1 MSTKTTFKRIALAT
15 VAALGFGVMTSVPS
29 TAVDTAT
36 VVSSF
41 TSSLSLSHTS
51 ATVVGYDNSAPT
63 KSAAIFQMT
72 AIGNNGQSAQIFS
85 GETITATVV
94 GVPAISGS
102 NATPSTS
109 DLLITP
115 VKVGSSGFETA
126 ALGGSSLTTAAL
138 GTATIS
144 GATASVGSPDNA
156 RIAAGAQPT
165 RPNSVYYF
173 AVTPNEAANFV
184 GKAVDAG
191 TYTIRIRLTD
201 TTGFSSSYN
210 VTVNFVANAADSGA
224 VITPT
229 VTGRYLESASSMAL
243 TYTATRNMQATVAN
257 ATSGRLYA
265 AGATGFNPAA
275 PVLSAAL
282 TTSAGVLRS
291 ESLTIADSGV
301 AAVDH
306 VAITTGTDATTTPVN
321 AAVTAETKQAAN
333 VLLKTRDGVYGIT
346 STSALAAPTATT
358 GDLLRVRYGATSAT
372 VALTIVPLPAGTT
385 TGTAS
390 FTATGKI
397 AGTDAVTLPLT
408 TTSVTFTNTVT
419 DTASPYAIKT
429 GYDVYYTLSYA
440 NCPVTADQTPLATT
454 APVKLVTDSAGQ
466 VSVTVTSRK
475 TVATCA
481 ATVTWSGTTTVPA
494 AQVATW
500 AKPAAAVV
508 SASTGSY
515 QALTKSAHTIT
526 WTVADQFGAPVANE
540 AVTFT
545 ASGANIPTAGL
556 TSAVLDANG
565 QVTFA
570 WTDAAAVAASTT
582 VGTTSI
588 SLGTIAGVTAP
599 TNAAVVVTYKAAL
612 DVVASLKATY
622 TDTVQVLVP
631 TTNIGGTTGRLVSA
645 ADAIDT
651 TKVVTVDTAVPH
663 WVQLN
668 FTPLTSALVA
678 VTGIPT
684 TVTVTGAQLIGAN
697 GKLTNSV
704 VLYGSATTVNVLGT
718 KTGVATVTATNG
730 TLTSK
735 ATIKFINAAGD
746 ARVLSLKEANGLVTA
761 TVADAFGNGVAAI
774 TVDVT
779 GTGGAWFGNGAT
791 SASFKTGTDGTVTF
805 AITGAGTVTAT
816 LAVAAKSARVAGS
829 NDADGIS
836 VTTGAPAGVDTASIA
851 STGVVSAAE
860 VAQAA
865 QDAAAEAIDAGNNAY
880 DAANAAA
887 DAADAATAAAQQA
900 GEDAVAAAEAAGAA
914 AVEAAQ
920 SAQDAAAEATDAA
933 TAATDAANAAAEA
946 ADAATAAAQDAA
958 DAVAALSTQV
968 SEMVSAL
975 KKQIT
980 ALTNLVIKI
989 QKKVKA

>member
-1 MSTKTTFKRIALAT
+1 MSTKTTFKRIALVA
-15 VAALGFGVMTSVPS
+15 VAALGLGVLTSVPS
-29 TAVDTAT
+29 TADDNSAT
-36 VVSSF
+36 VSTF
-41 TSSLSLSHTS
+41 TSSLRLAHTS
-51 ATVVGYDNSAPT
+51 ATVVGYDSTAKT

-72 AIGNNGQSAQIFS
+72 AIGNNGLSAQLFNTGL
-85 GETITATVV
+85 GESITATVS
-94 GVPAISGS
+94 GLPAATTG
-102 NATPSTS
+102 NATPAIG
-109 DLLITP
+109 DLLISP
-115 VKVGSSGFETA
+115 VKANATTGVFTEATGTGNSAG
-126 ALGGSSLTTAAL
+126 TTAV
-138 GTATIS
+138 IS
-144 GATASVGSPDNA
+144 SANNEGSVDNA
-156 RIAAGAQPT
+156 RIAAGSTGT
-165 RPNSVYYF
+165 RPLSVYYF
-173 AVTPNEAANFV
+173 AVTPAAD
-184 GKAVDAG
+184 KAVDAG
-191 TYTIRIRLTD
+191 IYTIRIRLTD
-201 TTGFSSSYN
+201 NTGFTTTYT
-210 VTVNFVANAADSGA
+210 VTVNFVTSAADSGA
-224 VITPT
+224 IITPT
-229 VTGRYLESASSMAL
+229 VTGRYLQGETVAD
-243 TYTATRNMQATVAN
+243 YTATRNLQATVTN
-257 ATSGRLYA
+257 AAGGRLFA
-265 AGATGFNPAA
+265 ALGTAFNPSA
-275 PVLSAAL
+275 PVLAAAV
-282 TTSAGVLRS
+282 TTSAGVVRTTP
-291 ESLTIADSGV
+291 EVTIADSGV

-306 VAITTGTDATTTPVN
+306 VAIDTATAARTATDTVPAQ
-321 AAVTAETKQAAN
+321 AALSVDVKQAAN
-333 VLLKTRDGVYGIT
+333 VLVKKIDGTYGMT
-346 STSALAAPTATT
+346 ATALPAPTAT

-372 VALTIVPLPAGTT
+372 TPLTIVPLPTGTT

-419 DTASPYAIKT
+419 NTASPYAIRT

-475 TVATCA
+475 PVDTCA
-481 ATVTWSGTTTVPA
+481 VTVTWSGTTTPPA
-494 AQVATW
+494 AQTATW

-515 QALTKSAHTIT
+515 QALTKSSHSIT

-556 TSAVLDANG
+556 TSSVTDANG
-565 QVTFA
+565 QVSFA

-588 SLGTIAGVTAP
+588 AINKVGGVTP
-599 TNAAVVVTYKAAL
+599 TTNAAAVVVTYKAAL

-622 TDTVQVLVP
+622 TDGGAQVLVP
-631 TTNIGGTTGRLVSA
+631 TTNIGGTTGRLVSD

-651 TKVVTVDTAVPH
+651 TKVVTAATAAH

-668 FTPLTSALVA
+668 FTPLSSALVA

-697 GKLTNSV
+697 GKLSNSV

-730 TLTSK
+730 TLSAK
-735 ATIKFINAAGD
+735 ATIKFINAVGD

-761 TVADAFGNGVAAI
+761 TVADAFGNGVAGV

-791 SASFKTGTDGTVTF
+791 SASFKTATDGTVTF
-805 AITGAGTVTAT
+805 AITGSGTVTAT
-816 LAVAAKSARVAGS
+816 LAAAAKSDRLADS

-851 STGVVSAAE
+851 STGVVSAAD

-880 DAANAAA
+880 DAANAAGE
-887 DAADAATAAAQQA
+887 AADAATAAAEQA
-900 GEDAVAAAEAAGAA
+900 GEDAVAAAQAAGEAAVAA
-914 AVEAAQ
+914 AEAATE
-920 SAQDAAAEATDAA
+920 AAAEATDAA
-933 TAATDAANAAAEA
+933 NAATDAANASAEA

-968 SEMVSAL
+968 SEMITAL

-989 QKKVKA
+989 QKKVNA